1 MLYLLTMCVDSKL
14 FGVVWFPEKTCF
26 FNDSIWSL
34 RDSAVPIFNNVAI
47 NVSLVNGV
55 IIG

>member
-26 FNDSIWSL
+26 SEWLHLESTGLCGTHFL
-34 RDSAVPIFNNVAI
+34 
-47 NVSLVNGV
+47 
-55 IIG
+55 